1 MFIFGEI
8 PGTVLLIP
16 WRIVS
21 LSEVEMQAINDWS
34 CGTIGGSNLQKL
46 VRIRENFLLFPVF
59 AGNLP

>member
-1 MFIFGEI
+1 
-8 PGTVLLIP
+8 
-16 WRIVS
+16 VS